1 MRAKYSFI
9 AVSTL
14 LFSLNAY
21 AGLFDSTPDFKCGRD
36 DAISAVQSKIRDDA
50 VSKLQVAYL
59 ANPSDF
65 YGKPLKDYIAKANEI
80 AIVMANVTT
89 KSSDDEA
96 QARSC
101 SATVTLTVPSEIMG
115 YIASYPDRLRRIIN
129 DGGKVLNNSVQWDK
143 FTYSLSMAD
152 NGKDISVSY
161 EYNNK
166 DYISESIAAMA
177 TLAMNKDELQKAE
190 LNNKLNIAARNYSDS
205 DRQLNELWKYL
216 PDSVKA
222 SMKKE
227 QNMWINE
234 KAKKCGKISD
244 ASSATTPLP
253 TRIGIYDCQ
262 TKMTDERFRYL
273 GGDEEHGY

>member
-1 MRAKYSFI
+1 MRAQYSLL

-14 LFSLNAY
+14 LFSLHVN

-50 VSKLQVAYL
+50 VSKLQEAYL
-59 ANPSDF
+59 ANPAGF
-65 YGKPLKDYIAKANEI
+65 YGKPLNDYIAKANEI
-80 AIVMANVTT
+80 AIVMAKVTT
-89 KSSDDEA
+89 KSYDEA

-101 SATVTLTVPSEIMG
+101 SSTVTLTVPPEIMG
-115 YIASYPDRLRRIIN
+115 YIASHPDKLRSLIN

-143 FTYSLSMAD
+143 FTYGLSMAD

-177 TLAMNKDELQKAE
+177 TFAMNKDEILKAE
-190 LNNKLNIAARNYSDS
+190 LTNKLTIAMRDYSDS
-205 DRQLNELWKYL
+205 DGRLNALWKYL

-227 QNMWINE
+227 QNIWINE

-244 ASSATTPLP
+244 ASSAATPLA
-253 TRIGIYDCQ
+253 TRISIYNCQ
-262 TKMTDERFRYL
+262 TTMTDERFRYL
-273 GGDEEHGY
+273 GGDEEQGY